1 VVVAIAVV
9 VVAPP
14 PDIAVVGVD
23 ELLPLLHAAKRTA
36 EKATAPIPRKDLRTE
51 LIETPFCFVNF
62 LENHSKNMHEL
73 CAITLCLRSRN
84 AQGLS
89 DFR

>member
-1 VVVAIAVV
+1 LGQYEASINPLAAVVDVDFIDV

-14 PDIAVVGVD
+14 PDDDDVVGVE

-51 LIETPFCFVNF
+51 LIETPFV
-62 LENHSKNMHEL
+62 L
-73 CAITLCLRSRN
+73 
-84 AQGLS
+84 
-89 DFR
+89 